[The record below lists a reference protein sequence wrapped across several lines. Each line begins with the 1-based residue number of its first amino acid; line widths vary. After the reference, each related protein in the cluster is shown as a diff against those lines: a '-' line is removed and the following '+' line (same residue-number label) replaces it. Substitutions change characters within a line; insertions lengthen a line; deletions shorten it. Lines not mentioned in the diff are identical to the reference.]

1 MKTRSVILRCVVVLA
16 CAAAPAS
23 AHHGATGYDLTRM
36 VTSSAIVTSLTWAN
50 PHCLV
55 HFDIKD
61 PDGKVTNWSIE
72 LYNPV
77 YMTRAGWTKD
87 TLKAGDEITISFHP
101 SKNGTPNG
109 YIRAGD
115 GKIVFRGQELGLVQ
129 R

>member
-1 MKTRSVILRCVVVLA
+1 MSIRSVILCSATIVALA
-16 CAAAPAS
+16 ALPAS
-23 AHHGATGYDLTRM
+23 AHHGTAGYDLTKTITSTAT
-36 VTSSAIVTSLTWAN
+36 VTSMTWAN
-50 PHCLV
+50 PHCLL

-61 PDGKVTNWSIE
+61 ASGSVKNWSIE

-87 TLKAGDEITISFHP
+87 ILKAGDEITITFHP
-101 SKNGTPNG
+101 AKNGAPTG

-115 GKIVFRGQELGLVQ
+115 GKVVFRGQELGLVQ